1 MERASHHDGRA
12 ATGAA
17 LCMAGQGAAFD
28 AAYAEL
34 TIRWIGITSLEQDLR
49 AGRIAAHN
57 VSSSQAE
64 LSNRRRVY
72 EARLDDARD
81 CMGAPAAKRLRRWV
95 EQEAGQPAMIPVP
108 EMSLQSRRLPAGA
121 QRCQQAGAV
130 QGTLFQVR

>member
-1 MERASHHDGRA
+1 MERANHHDGRA

-17 LCMAGQGAAFD
+17 MAVTGQGAAFD

-34 TIRWIGITSLEQDLR
+34 VIRWTGITSLEQDLR

-72 EARLDDARD
+72 EARLVEAQN
-81 CMGAPAAKRLRRWV
+81 CMGAPTADRLRRWV
-95 EQEAGQPAMIPVP
+95 EQQPGRPSVMPVP
-108 EMSLQSRRLPAGA
+108 EMPIQSRRLPAGA